1 MYGGRTV
8 TVVLPAFNEE
18 PHIRQA
24 VEDFLASGVV
34 DEVLVVDNNSRDR
47 TAEVAR
53 STAARLV
60 QEPAQG
66 YGHALRRGLREASG
80 DLVILAEP
88 DGTFVGRDVLKL
100 LAYADD
106 FDMVC
111 GTRTTRELIWTQANM
126 GWFLR
131 VGNLVVAK
139 FLQVLF
145 GGPSLTDC
153 GCTLRLTHKAAVAA
167 AARRPDRRRFALPAR
182 DGDPGAQARAAG
194 HRGAGELPR
203 PRRRVEDHR
212 HAEGHAAHRLRDD
225 RPDPQVP
232 GRAVT
237 WRRAAVVVALAATL
251 PYLPTLDNY
260 FVQDDFGVVALLASK
275 PATYFPRWFVTTWM
289 EDIWGYTPDEI
300 RPFPA
305 VSYQIAAR
313 FGAASPVANHVINIA
328 FHAVNAVLVLAV
340 AQRAAGLGLAAA
352 TVAALVFALLP
363 MQTESV
369 AWITGRV
376 DSMPACFFLASFLLY
391 VRWRSE
397 QRRRDYAWSVAWCA
411 VALLS
416 KQNTVVLAPVLMA
429 FDLVVRRAPVRIAWT
444 WLRTVRAVHR
454 ADRRLP
460 GAALRAVR

>member
-1 MYGGRTV
+1 M
-8 TVVLPAFNEE
+8 
-18 PHIRQA
+18 
-24 VEDFLASGVV
+24 
-34 DEVLVVDNNSRDR
+34 
-47 TAEVAR
+47 
-53 STAARLV
+53 
-60 QEPAQG
+60 
-66 YGHALRRGLREASG
+66 
-80 DLVILAEP
+80 
-88 DGTFVGRDVLKL
+88 
-100 LAYADD
+100 
-106 FDMVC
+106 
-111 GTRTTRELIWTQANM
+111 
-126 GWFLR
+126 
-131 VGNLVVAK
+131 
-139 FLQVLF
+139 
-145 GGPSLTDC
+145 
-153 GCTLRLTHKAAVAA
+153 
-167 AARRPDRRRFALPAR
+167 
-182 DGDPGAQARAAG
+182 
-194 HRGAGELPR
+194 
-203 PRRRVEDHR
+203 
-212 HAEGHAAHRLRDD
+212 
-225 RPDPQVP
+225 
-232 GRAVT
+232 T

-275 PATYFPRWFVTTWM
+275 PASYFPRWFVTTWM

-305 VSYQIAAR
+305 LSYQIAAL

-397 QRRRDYAWSVAWCA
+397 QRRGDYAWSVAWCA

-429 FDLVVRRAPVRIAWT
+429 FDSDGAAGAGPHRVDLAAA
-444 WLRTVRAVHR
+444 VRAVHR
-454 ADRRLP
+454 VDRRLP